1 MGALAHV
8 LESAGLATVCLA
20 SVLGQAQRMR
30 APRVLYCEFPL
41 GRPLGKPNDPAYQHA
56 VLRAAFDM
64 LAMPETDAPRLDTYP
79 EVITDGATEHLAC
92 AIPPRHDPNEHPA
105 VSEAR
110 GLRAAFDRSPARS
123 GVSAF
128 GKVVDADR
136 IPDMVQ
142 RFVGIAEG
150 GSWTTAGIPGNPVEV
165 AADIRAYYEEAAM
178 ALADHV
184 PSAREAESWFYDD
197 TATGGVMRAA
207 QQAMRAQEAPAPL
220 WYYLLPLSQR
230 K

>member
-1 MGALAHV
+1 M
-8 LESAGLATVCLA
+8 
-20 SVLGQAQRMR
+20 Q
-30 APRVLYCEFPL
+30 APRALYCEFPL
-41 GRPLGKPNDPAYQHA
+41 GRPLGRPNDAGYQHA
-56 VLRAAFDM
+56 VLRAAFGM
-64 LAMPETDAPRLDTYP
+64 LSMPEADAPRLDIYP
-79 EVITDGATEHLAC
+79 DVITDGATEHLAC
-92 AIPPRHDPNEHPA
+92 SIPPRHDPDEHPA

-110 GLRAAFDRSPARS
+110 GLRAAFDRSAART

-136 IPDMVQ
+136 IPDMVR

-150 GSWTTAGIPGNPVEV
+150 GPWAEAGFPGNLVEI

-197 TATGGVMRAA
+197 TVTGGVMRAA